1 MSVVACHLHGPSLS
15 AREHAPPL
23 PLPPLIVV
31 ALPAAIAASVVVV
44 VALFIESQ

>member
-15 AREHAPPL
+15 ARELAP
-23 PLPPLIVV
+23 PPLIVV

>member
-15 AREHAPPL
+15 ARELAPPL
-23 PLPPLIVV
+23 LSPPLIVV